1 MKSPNKTAKHGISGK
16 LPSRVVRKE
25 KAAHIL
31 ERLSQV
37 NPDPKTELYYQTP
50 FQLLVSVVLSAQ
62 TTDKSVNKCMEPL
75 YKAGFTP
82 ETVIKMGPDRFLAKI
97 KTIGLAPTKSKNVVK
112 LATIIRDEYDGKIP
126 STRAELEALPGVG
139 RKTAN
144 VVLGEIFGE
153 PTLAVDTH
161 VYRLTARLGL
171 QNEASPEKAEQELLH
186 IMPADKLH
194 KAHHWLILHGRYV
207 CVARRPKCEECVLND
222 ICPSAFRADEGPKTK
237 GDVAPKARPAVK
249 ADLRRGRAKPAK
261 APKGADR

>member
-1 MKSPNKTAKHGISGK
+1 MSSLKSPNKASAKHGVSGR
-16 LPSRVVRKE
+16 LPSR
-25 KAAHIL
+25 AARQKSADVIL
-31 ERLSQV
+31 ERLSRV

-62 TTDKSVNKCMEPL
+62 TTDKAVNKCMEPL
-75 YKAGFTP
+75 YKAGFVP
-82 ETVIKMGPDRFLAKI
+82 ETVIKMGADGFLQKI
-97 KTIGLAPTKSKNVVK
+97 KTIGLAPTKSKNVFK
-112 LATIIRDEYDGKIP
+112 LATIIRDQYKGKIP
-126 STRAELEALPGVG
+126 DNRADLEALPGVG

-186 IMPADKLH
+186 VIPADKLH

-222 ICPSAFRADEGPKTK
+222 ICPSAFKTDEGPK
-237 GDVAPKARPAVK
+237 ALPAVK
-249 ADLRRGRAKPAK
+249 ADLSRGRAKPAK
-261 APKGADR
+261 APKGASR